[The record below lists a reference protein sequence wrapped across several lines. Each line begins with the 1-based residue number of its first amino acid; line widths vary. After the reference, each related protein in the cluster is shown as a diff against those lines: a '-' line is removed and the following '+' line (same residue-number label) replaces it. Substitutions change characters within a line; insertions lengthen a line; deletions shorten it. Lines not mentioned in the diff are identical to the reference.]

1 MKRAPLRVNNVLRPF
16 MKERTIIGLDRISVI
31 FTATAV
37 TIVGVLF
44 WSGAGVVI
52 PTAALIVIA
61 FVTAV
66 LLSSSYTMCNG
77 AFGGL
82 GPDSQMLRAAL
93 ESTAEGILVVDV
105 KGRIIMFNKQF
116 QLMWHIPQAV
126 VDTRDDSKAVAFV
139 LDQLKDPDAFVK
151 KVRELYQSSE
161 ASLDVLNF
169 KDGKIFERY
178 SRPQLVGERIIGRVW
193 SFRDTT
199 ARVHTQR
206 ALQEKNE
213 ELERFNKLLVGRELK
228 MIELK
233 EQIEALRK
241 KT

>member
-1 MKRAPLRVNNVLRPF
+1 
-16 MKERTIIGLDRISVI
+16 MKERTVIGLDRISVI
-31 FTATAV
+31 FTAVVV

-44 WSGAGVVI
+44 WGGAGVVI

-66 LLSSSYTMCNG
+66 LLSTSYTMCNG

-82 GPDSQMLRAAL
+82 GPDSQLLRAAL

-105 KGRIIMFNKQF
+105 KGRIIMFNRQF

-139 LDQLKDPDAFVK
+139 LDQLKDPKAFAK
-151 KVRELYQSSE
+151 KVRELYQSPEESI
-161 ASLDVLNF
+161 DVLAF

-178 SRPQLVGERIIGRVW
+178 SRPQLVGERNVGRVW
-193 SFRDTT
+193 SFRDVTE
-199 ARVHTQR
+199 RVQTQQ
-206 ALQEKNE
+206 ALQQKNE
-213 ELERFNKLLVGRELK
+213 ELERFNKLLIGRELK

-233 EQIEALRK
+233 EQIAALKK